1 MRKNI
6 FGKGIAAVLAVAL
19 GAAALT
25 GCGKK
30 PAETTAAATTA
41 AATQAAPAATQ
52 AAGQTAETQ
61 AAETQAAAGGI
72 KEGGE
77 ATVMIQTEPDRICRQ
92 MDERMVENLLIVL
105 VEPDRNGG

>member
-1 MRKNI
+1 MRKSI

-30 PAETTAAATTA
+30 PAETTAAAT
-41 AATQAAPAATQ
+41 QAAPAATQ

-61 AAETQAAAGGI
+61 AAET
-72 KEGGE
+72 
-77 ATVMIQTEPDRICRQ
+77 
-92 MDERMVENLLIVL
+92 
-105 VEPDRNGG
+105 